1 MCSTLNTK
9 PFSGKSIIQKNFFFD
24 FFFIFQ
30 KRWMASFRLKRS
42 LLTRFLDAWP
52 GKQFF
57 GIYRYTVT
65 SKNYQIFLLMH
76 WFLTRC
82 SSYNHTLN
90 NAFVWDGNEK
100 FPPLEKVLLTC
111 VPFSF
116 FIYWKWNFPKTWS
129 VSRSVGRSGLIS

>member
-9 PFSGKSIIQKNFFFD
+9 PFSGKSIIQKNFFFL
-24 FFFIFQ
+24 FFLY
-30 KRWMASFRLKRS
+30 FRKDEWLLSGLNVLS
-42 LLTRFLDAWP
+42 LPDSWTPGRANSSLVSTGTQSRPKIIRF
-52 GKQFF
+52 
-57 GIYRYTVT
+57 
-65 SKNYQIFLLMH
+65 FLLMH
-76 WFLTRC
+76 RFLTRC

-90 NAFVWDGNEK
+90 NAFVWDGNKK